1 MHAWNIP
8 LIPHSS
14 PRGLRKDLEWRVR
27 SFNNPSCQPQ
37 SLSLFPSTIQ
47 MPSQMQALNL
57 ESQSPLET
65 SGGYGALSQAGRH
78 LMDNKIL
85 DGQRP
90 LSLNA
95 WSGTSQTLTV
105 RSNTSWCMVT
115 TEELLK
121 VGGMEGAA
129 PINEVFKR
137 LHEFSQVSTVGSSF
151 HTVYVGSKFNP
162 TDAPSQ
168 GIYPPESLLLLPT
181 QLPPELNRFI
191 INSQSPFTASEL
203 CERREKSL
211 HKATKGQQ
219 YNAHLRFGHHA

>member
-14 PRGLRKDLEWRVR
+14 PRGLRKDLEWWVR

-65 SGGYGALSQAGRH
+65 SRGYGALSQARRH

-90 LSLNA
+90 PSLNA

-129 PINEVFKR
+129 VDQSTKSSRDCMNFPRSAQLGPLSTQCMLGANSIPQMHPPKGYIHQNP
-137 LHEFSQVSTVGSSF
+137 FSFYQHNSHQSSITSSSTHNPLSQQVN
-151 HTVYVGSKFNP
+151 YV
-162 TDAPSQ
+162 
-168 GIYPPESLLLLPT
+168 
-181 QLPPELNRFI
+181 
-191 INSQSPFTASEL
+191 SE
-203 CERREKSL
+203 EKS
-211 HKATKGQQ
+211 HSTKQPKDGKTM
-219 YNAHLRFGHHA
+219 LT